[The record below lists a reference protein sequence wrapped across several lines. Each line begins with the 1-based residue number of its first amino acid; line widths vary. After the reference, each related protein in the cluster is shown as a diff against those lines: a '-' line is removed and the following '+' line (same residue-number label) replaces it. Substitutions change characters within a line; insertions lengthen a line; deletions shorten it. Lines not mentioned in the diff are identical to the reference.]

1 MNASHIFNIHVVV
14 AHMQLSVPSPPDLV
28 SVLNCVAG
36 MKIVLQDR
44 SAAPM
49 DVAMCVQPYR
59 IVL

>member
-1 MNASHIFNIHVVV
+1 
-14 AHMQLSVPSPPDLV
+14 MQIQPSVPSPLELG
-28 SVLNCVAG
+28 SVWNDVAG
-36 MKIVLQDR
+36 MKIALQDR